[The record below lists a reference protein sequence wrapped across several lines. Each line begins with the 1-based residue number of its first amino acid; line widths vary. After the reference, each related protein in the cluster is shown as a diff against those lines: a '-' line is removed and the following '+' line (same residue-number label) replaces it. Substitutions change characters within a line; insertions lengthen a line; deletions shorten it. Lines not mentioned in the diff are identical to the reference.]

1 MKRLKFETEDQL
13 EMFCL
18 NRLAEVR
25 QFDLSDISNPM
36 CSSIAEIVKDIAD
49 VLIVSDFVRVEEFE
63 D

>member
-25 QFDLSDISNPM
+25 QFDLSDISSPM